1 MPHSGAVGLPH
12 PVAAVAV
19 AGFAALARPVPEGP
33 GYSVLLVAHVTA
45 AVVGFGALAT
55 TGLQA
60 ARARRGPGAPGA
72 EGVRRYFE
80 PGVNWPARVVYAVPV
95 LGFALAA
102 DSNGAVMIG
111 DGWVVAGL
119 LLWLGAAV
127 AAETVV
133 WPGERRIQAIVSEQ
147 WDEPATRA
155 ELDRTCRQVAAAA
168 VVLVGV
174 FVAAVVL
181 MVAKP

>member
-1 MPHSGAVGLPH
+1 MPHSGAVGPPH
-12 PVAAVAV
+12 PACVVAV
-19 AGFAALARPVPEGP
+19 AALARPVPLGP
-33 GYSVLLVAHVTA
+33 GYSVLLVAHVAA

-80 PGVNWPARVVYAVPV
+80 PGVNWPARALYGVPV

-102 DSNGAVMIG
+102 DSNGAVMIA

-119 LLWLGAAV
+119 LLWLAAAA
-127 AAETVV
+127 AAEAVV
-133 WPGERRIQAIVSEQ
+133 WPGERRIQAIVSEH
-147 WDEPATRA
+147 WDDPAARA
-155 ELDRTCRQVAAAA
+155 ELDRTCRQVASASA
-168 VVLVGV
+168 VLIGV

>member
-1 MPHSGAVGLPH
+1 MPHSGAVAPPH
-12 PVAAVAV
+12 PLAAVAV
-19 AGFAALARPVPEGP
+19 ATLAGLARPVPEGP
-33 GYSVLLVAHVTA
+33 GYSVLLVAHVAA

-60 ARARRGPGAPGA
+60 ARARRGPGVPAA
-72 EGVRRYFE
+72 EGVRRYFR
-80 PGVNWPARVVYAVPV
+80 PGVNWPARTVYAVPV

-119 LLWLGAAV
+119 LLWLAAAV
-127 AAETVV
+127 AAEAVV
-133 WPGERRIQAIVSEQ
+133 WPGERRIQAIVSAQ
-147 WDEPATRA
+147 WDDPAIRA
-155 ELDRTCRQVAAAA
+155 ELDRTCRQVTAASA
-168 VVLVGV
+168 VLVGV